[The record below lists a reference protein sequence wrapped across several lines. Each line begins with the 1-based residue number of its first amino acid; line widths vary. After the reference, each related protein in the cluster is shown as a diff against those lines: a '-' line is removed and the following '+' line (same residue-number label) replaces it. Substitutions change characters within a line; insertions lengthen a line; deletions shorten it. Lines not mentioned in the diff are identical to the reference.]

1 MYLVYFNFFMKLLF
15 NYKNVMKK
23 YDCIIIDSGVA
34 QNHPKFKSKE
44 LFGIYFQKV
53 DGETLLGYEFSD
65 DIGHGSAIYYIISS
79 NVDFDIQILNIK
91 ITDSMDFNDETILFD
106 VLNYIYDNYE
116 CGVINISMGVV
127 SIANLQP
134 LQEICMKLKSRGTII
149 VSAYDNLGAVSY
161 PAALSSVIG
170 VDASINCVK
179 ATDYEFVEGSMVN
192 ILGKGGV
199 QKVPWVNPEYAF
211 VSGASF
217 AAAYVSAAICNFI
230 HGKMENAYTYDDI
243 ISYLKNTAKAVYS
256 EVPPIR
262 YDGLK
267 YVQPQ
272 KVLLF
277 PLNKEI
283 KSIIAFNSLTN
294 FEILHVCDIRESGN
308 PSKQLKQVIQ
318 YRDLGELG
326 NTIVCDINKINW
338 DSDFDTVIIGHVKD
352 LSNLIKKDIIRDVL
366 EKCCA
371 HKKNI
376 IAFDN
381 LNEYSTYKKC
391 LSDLNLNLFYP
402 DITGVTVSDSKLGKL
417 YISSKPI
424 VCIAGTS
431 SSQGKYTLQLF
442 LRELFLNMGYKV
454 GQFSSEPSGFLF
466 GCDETYHYG
475 YDVYNRANYENTVML
490 INEKINNIALKN
502 PDIIISGVQAGV
514 VPAAH
519 MNLCYLTNRQLEVMT
534 GIMPDIV
541 ILCINSYDDIDYI
554 RRTIQ
559 CIEGFINTTVLC
571 CAIYPFRYDGDFE
584 AFGKKKKIADEE
596 LCYYTTKFSL
606 ALNMPVFPISKNG
619 ASEIVDIIISYFKK
633 DVTT

>member
-1 MYLVYFNFFMKLLF
+1 
-15 NYKNVMKK
+15 MKK
-23 YDCIIIDSGVA
+23 YDCIVIDSGIA
-34 QNHPKFKSKE
+34 KNHPKFKSRE
-44 LFGIYFQKV
+44 LDGFHFQKV
-53 DGETLLGYEFSD
+53 NGKILLDSDFGD

-79 NVDFDIQILNIK
+79 NVDFDVQILNIK
-91 ITDSMDFNDETILFD
+91 ITNSIEFNGETILVD
-106 VLNYIYDNYE
+106 VLNYIYDNFE
-116 CGVINISMGVV
+116 CSLINISMGVV
-127 SIANLQP
+127 SITNLQP
-134 LQEICMKLKSRGTII
+134 LYDICLKLSSRGTVI

-161 PAALSSVIG
+161 PAAFASVIG
-170 VDASINCVK
+170 VDSSISCVK

-217 AAAYVSAAICNFI
+217 AAAYVSAVICNFI
-230 HGKMENAYTYDDI
+230 HGKMKNAYTYDDI
-243 ISYLKNTAKAVYS
+243 ISYLKSTAKTVHL
-256 EVPPIR
+256 ETTLIQ
-262 YDGLK
+262 YDTPK

-283 KSIIAFNSLTN
+283 KNIVAFNSLTN
-294 FEILHVCDIRESGN
+294 FEIVHVCDIRQSGN
-308 PSKQLKQVIQ
+308 LSKQLNQVIQ
-318 YRDLGELG
+318 YRDLKELG

-338 DSDFDTVIIGHVKD
+338 DSDFDTVIMGHVRD
-352 LSNLIKKDIIRDVL
+352 LSNLIKKDIIIEIL
-366 EKCCA
+366 EKCCE

-381 LNEYSTYKKC
+381 LSEYSAYKK
-391 LSDLNLNLFYP
+391 SLNDSGCNLFYP
-402 DITGVTVSDSKLGKL
+402 NITGVTVSDSKFGKL

-424 VCIAGTS
+424 VCVAGTS

-442 LRELFLNMGYKV
+442 LRELFLRMNYKV
-454 GQFSSEPSGFLF
+454 GQFSSEPSGFVF

-475 YDVYNRANYENTVML
+475 YGVYNGANYENTVML
-490 INEKINNIALKN
+490 INEKINNITLKN
-502 PDIIISGVQAGV
+502 PDIIISGIQAGV
-514 VPAAH
+514 VPAAYVN
-519 MNLCYLTNRQLEVMT
+519 MCYLTNRQLEVMT

-554 RRTIQ
+554 RRTIK

-571 CAIYPFRYDGDFE
+571 CAIYPFKYDGDLE
-584 AFGKKKKIADEE
+584 TFGRKKELTDDE

-606 ALNMPVFPISKNG
+606 ELNMPVFPINDNG
-619 ASEIVDIIISYFKK
+619 AHRIVDAIISYFKEEE
-633 DVTT
+633 TE